1 MQKGKPTCFLW
12 HMIARTALLVIDF
25 VMQTRGMQDY
35 TMLAPLGMIRARSV
49 GVCIVKSEWVCV
61 CVCLCWLLKRGSL
74 QQNTIMPGDSNFI
87 LWKYRGC
94 ILATRGHSKTGG
106 GWQLVDILLVYFE
119 SCIYVNH
126 MG

>member
-1 MQKGKPTCFLW
+1 M
-12 HMIARTALLVIDF
+12 
-25 VMQTRGMQDY
+25 
-35 TMLAPLGMIRARSV
+35 
-49 GVCIVKSEWVCV
+49 
-61 CVCLCWLLKRGSL
+61 KRGSL

-119 SCIYVNH
+119 SMYVCQSYGVKWWGITTIRRH
-126 MG
+126 VWIL